1 MPPQEERAM
10 RRIQEGLAIL
20 CVAAGIVLVTTM
32 PGWAQNS
39 AGPTL
44 SNIMRKGVVE
54 CAVPPGTPGFG
65 FVDSKGEFRGMDVD
79 LCRAIA
85 AAVFGDMAKGRF
97 VPLNGAQR
105 LPALQSGQVDVV
117 VEVLTQTQSREAANG
132 LLSAGVNFYD
142 GQGFLVRKSSG
153 VKTAKDLD
161 GASICVTAGSTSEL
175 NLADWAAA
183 TGTKVLP
190 VVFERTDEGRGAY
203 DKGRCDAYST
213 DASQLASIATV
224 MHDPD
229 NQMVLPDII
238 SKEPLGPAVR
248 QGDDQWFEIVKWTLI
263 ALIEAE
269 ELGVTQANVEEQ
281 LASPSLP
288 VKRLLG
294 MVGDYGKFMALDN
307 RWAFHAIK
315 AVGNYG
321 EMFDRN
327 LGAGSPL
334 KLPRG
339 KNDLWTRG
347 GLMYAPPIR

>member
-1 MPPQEERAM
+1 M
-10 RRIQEGLAIL
+10 RFLPNCLSTIFVLAGLAS
-20 CVAAGIVLVTTM
+20 VL
-32 PGWAQNS
+32 PSSGWAQN
-39 AGPTL
+39 APGPTL
-44 SNIMRKGVVE
+44 ANILKKGVVE

-65 FVDSKGEFRGMDVD
+65 YVDSKGEFRGMDVD
-79 LCRAIA
+79 VCRAIA
-85 AAVFGDMAKGRF
+85 AAVFGDVSKARF

-105 LPALQSGQVDVV
+105 LPALQAGQVDVV

-132 LLSAGVNFYD
+132 LLFAGVDFYD

-161 GASICVTAGSTSEL
+161 GASVCVTAGSTSEL

-183 TGTKVLP
+183 TRTKVQP

-213 DASQLASIATV
+213 DASQLAAIATI

-229 NQMVLPDII
+229 NQIVLPDII

-269 ELGVTQANVEEQ
+269 ELGITQSNVEEK
-281 LASPSLP
+281 LASPSVQ

-294 MVGDYGKFMALDN
+294 VVGDYGKFMALDN
-307 RWAFHAIK
+307 RWAFNAIK

-339 KNDLWTRG
+339 ENELWTRG